1 MTTSPANYDL
11 VLTGGTLLDPA
22 QGIHDRRDVAF
33 KDGLVSE
40 VADRI
45 DPASA
50 SNSVDVSGKV
60 ITPGLIDLH
69 GHFYHGGNTT
79 SVHPDQICLSSGT
92 TTGVD
97 AGSAGFLNFEAMR
110 DYVFPAHKVRL
121 LSFLHIGGVGLAL
134 NRLLGGGLHDMRII
148 DVDQTADAIK
158 QNPGFCFGVKVRM
171 HVNAVAYWNAATAMK
186 AARAAADQSGSRLMV
201 HVSGTPIPLPEVL
214 DYLGPGDISTH
225 AFNGN
230 PESILDGRG
239 KLRPEVRA
247 AADRGVIMDV
257 AHAFNGNPESIL
269 DGRGKLRPEVRA
281 AADRGVIMDV
291 AHASVHCDVE
301 VVKAALEQG
310 LPPDTISTDIH
321 NPPPDRTVY
330 LMNDLVSKFHA
341 LGLPLKDSVAA
352 ATSRPAQ
359 VLGLQDSLGSL
370 APGMCGDAAVF
381 DLREGR
387 FVWHDSV
394 GHAVNGQL
402 RLDTFLTVR
411 EGAVAWREGRMT
423 RMGEC

>member
-1 MTTSPANYDL
+1 MTTPSPAYDL
-11 VLTGGTLLDPA
+11 ILNGGMLLDPA
-22 QGIHDRRDVAF
+22 QGINDRRDIAF
-33 KDGLVSE
+33 KDGLVAS
-40 VADRI
+40 VAERI
-45 DPASA
+45 DPASGA
-50 SNSVDVSGKV
+50 AAVNVSGKL

-69 GHFYHGGNTT
+69 GHFYHGGNATA
-79 SVHPDQICLSSGT
+79 VHPDQICLSSGT

-97 AGSAGFLNFEAMR
+97 AGSAGFQNFMAMR
-110 DYVFPAHKVRL
+110 DYVFPAHKTRL
-121 LSFLHIGGVGLAL
+121 LAFLHIGGVGLAL
-134 NRLLGGGLHDMRII
+134 NRLLGGGLHDMRVI

-158 QNPGFCFGVKVRM
+158 SNPGFCFGVKVRM
-171 HVNAVAYWNAATAMK
+171 HVNAVAYWNAHEAMK
-186 AARAAADQSGSRLMV
+186 AARAAADQSGTMLMV

-214 DYLGPGDISTH
+214 EYLGPGDISTH

-257 AHAFNGNPESIL
+257 AHAG
-269 DGRGKLRPEVRA
+269 
-281 AADRGVIMDV
+281 
-291 AHASVHCDVE
+291 VHCDVE
-301 VVKAALEQG
+301 VVKASMEQG
-310 LPPDTISTDIH
+310 LLPDTISTDIH

-341 LGLPLKDSVAA
+341 LGMPLPDAVAA

-370 APGMCGDAAVF
+370 AVGMSGDAAVF
-381 DLREGR
+381 DQREGR
-387 FVWHDSV
+387 FVWHDMAGHSV
-394 GHAVNGQL
+394 EGQV

-411 EGAVAWREGRMT
+411 AGAVAWREGRLIQ
-423 RMGEC
+423 MGEC